1 MRSCKNKVDVLKVLA
16 DVRKEVLSLLEL
28 LVQKYKYR
36 HVCCWDSCK

>member
-16 DVRKEVLSLLEL
+16 DVRKEVRTLLEL

-36 HVCCWDSCK
+36 HACGWGPYK